1 MRTLALLVLVPLLS
15 GCRNS
20 EPPLSG
26 GKPISHW
33 IETLQDPS
41 PKVRKQAVTKLGN
54 AGSADPAVLPAVMEA
69 LKDTDAEVRC
79 EAILALMKLGPAA
92 RDAIVT
98 LTQMQRVDHDDQ
110 VRSFA
115 AKALQKLQAAI

>member
-1 MRTLALLVLVPLLS
+1 MRTLAFLALVAILS

-41 PKVRKQAVTKLGN
+41 PKARKKAVTKLGN
-54 AGSADPAVLPAVMEA
+54 AGTADAAVFPALMEA

-92 RDAIVT
+92 REAMPA
-98 LTQMQRVDHDDQ
+98 LTRMQRQDSDDQ